1 MKNVLLATAAAA
13 TALSAAGTAEAAT
26 SVRVMFE
33 SGGERLVGDLYLPDG
48 YEPGDR
54 LPAVIVTG
62 AWTTVKE
69 QMPRRYAIEMADRG
83 YAALAFDFRNW
94 GQSEGD
100 RRYYESP
107 ELKTED
113 ILAAAEFLA
122 TRGEVDPARIGGL
135 GICASAGYMAGAAA
149 RSSHIR
155 SLALVAPW
163 LHDRPLVDTIYGGA
177 DGVTMLIG
185 ESRTA
190 DEMYE
195 LSGRLS
201 LVPAA
206 GDEGSDAIMQGAPY
220 YVDPDQ
226 GAIPEYDNHFNL
238 ASWEPW
244 LTFDAISI
252 ADGLGEVP
260 VQIVHS
266 EAAAIPDGAQR
277 FFDRLAGPKT
287 ELWLDG
293 VTQFDFYDQDAAVI
307 RSSDT
312 VAQHFQQTLR

>member
-1 MKNVLLATAAAA
+1 MKTFLLAAAA
-13 TALSAAGTAEAAT
+13 TTAFSAATSAEAAT

-48 YEPGDR
+48 YEAGDR

-100 RRYYESP
+100 RRYLESP

-113 ILAAAEFLA
+113 ILAAAEFLT
-122 TRGEVDPARIGGL
+122 TRGEIDPARIGGL

-149 RSSHIR
+149 RSPHIR

-163 LHDRPLVDTIYGGA
+163 LHDSPLVETIYGGA

-206 GDEGSDAIMQGAPY
+206 GGDGGDAIMQGAPY
-220 YVDPDQ
+220 YIDPDR

-244 LTFDAISI
+244 LTFDAIAI
-252 ADGLGEVP
+252 ADELSDTP

-266 EAAAIPDGAQR
+266 ESAAIPEGAHR
-277 FFDRLAGPKT
+277 FFDRLTGPKS
-287 ELWLDG
+287 ELWLDD
-293 VTQFDFYDQDAAVI
+293 VTQFDFYDRDAAVT

-312 VAQHFQQTLR
+312 VAQHFTGTLR